1 MMERRD
7 FVGAMLAL
15 FAGVAIPEP
24 VLEAVRLITP
34 AKGLW
39 STDLITSGATID
51 TAKIDAALKEIYM
64 RPIIDGTF
72 NQMQLYMNEV
82 FGTALDGVKCYG
94 KTHYFEV
101 QRS

>member
-34 AKGLW
+34 AEAV
-39 STDLITSGATID
+39 SVT
-51 TAKIDAALKEIYM
+51 TAEIDAMLKEIYM
-64 RPIIDGTF
+64 QPI
-72 NQMQLYMNEV
+72 MNEV